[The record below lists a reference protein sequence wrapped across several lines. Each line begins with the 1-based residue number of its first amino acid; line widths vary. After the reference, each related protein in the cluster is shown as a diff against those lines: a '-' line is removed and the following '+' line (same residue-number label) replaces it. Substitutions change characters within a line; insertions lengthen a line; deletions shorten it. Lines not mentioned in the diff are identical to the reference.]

1 METVSISPKQARRLA
16 LASAGLFAPKLV
28 GLPERAAG
36 RGARARAGAHAVV
49 RHFGYLQLDSVAV
62 AGARSH
68 AIVLGS
74 RLAGFEASVGESL
87 LVPGAPLFEYWG
99 HEASWLPIELY
110 PAFAFRRED
119 YQLHP
124 WWGDVLG
131 AHRNLADELLRR
143 IDNEGPLR
151 SLDLEGETRG
161 NGWGTWKLGQRVME
175 AMWSAGELA
184 VRERR
189 NFQRSFDLVER
200 VIPAPVR
207 ALRLSTRTAYEQL
220 LLKGLDGHGWATTG
234 TLAATWR
241 LRNKATE
248 IKAALSRM
256 TESGTILRCEL
267 NVSGRSIA
275 GWIRPEALDLAA
287 RLEATR
293 PRRDRGVLL
302 SPFDPVLW
310 DRARVKLL
318 FRFEQRLEIYKPAQQ
333 RVYGYYCLPVLAG
346 DRLVGRVDL
355 KAERRNGTLRV
366 LSCHQEDCPN
376 AGDRVRA
383 ARAIEFA
390 TARFAGLVGL
400 RLAA

>member
-1 METVSISPKQARRLA
+1 
-16 LASAGLFAPKLV
+16 
-28 GLPERAAG
+28 
-36 RGARARAGAHAVV
+36 
-49 RHFGYLQLDSVAV
+49 
-62 AGARSH
+62 
-68 AIVLGS
+68 
-74 RLAGFEASVGESL
+74 
-87 LVPGAPLFEYWG
+87 
-99 HEASWLPIELY
+99 
-110 PAFAFRRED
+110 
-119 YQLHP
+119 
-124 WWGDVLG
+124 
-131 AHRNLADELLRR
+131 
-143 IDNEGPLR
+143 
-151 SLDLEGETRG
+151 
-161 NGWGTWKLGQRVME
+161 
-175 AMWSAGELA
+175 
-184 VRERR
+184 
-189 NFQRSFDLVER
+189 
-200 VIPAPVR
+200 
-207 ALRLSTRTAYEQL
+207 
-220 LLKGLDGHGWATTG
+220 
-234 TLAATWR
+234 
-241 LRNKATE
+241 
-248 IKAALSRM
+248 M